1 MRRTFTPVLLSLTLL
16 SLSACAPKVLTQPLP
31 VSTDPVGVNLS
42 VDGKSSCIT
51 PCQLDLPRNQ
61 DHILTLTKDG
71 YKQQDVVI
79 KRQYQTQKV
88 LLNAINQGS
97 QSANFFKNN
106 AWGFNGGVQSINEQE
121 DTGEAYVLVPST
133 LRVRMMPVG
142 GWPVAANSAPGATA
156 HVPVTQLLER
166 MSPNDEQMLE
176 NALERSRS
184 GQPNVWTNAET
195 GMSFSAVPEPATKQM
210 TGEIVRPFTLA
221 ARLNG
226 ETRTASGSAVRAGR
240 GEWTVEQN
248 GRNLGDVPN
257 VQGQNAPGLNMW
269 DGTGQPGGQAVDK
282 GAQEMTQR
290 ETTRALEQTTWP
302 SASKSWDVGSSGSSK
317 SNTTHGADGSSTT
330 TTTSTK
336 TSAKVSMN
344 ANPASI
350 TSALGALE
358 GLLQ

>member
-1 MRRTFTPVLLSLTLL
+1 MRRTLAPVLLSLSLL
-16 SLSACAPKVLTQPLP
+16 GLTSCAPKVLTQPMP
-31 VSTDPVGVNLS
+31 VSTDPAGANLS
-42 VDGKSSCIT
+42 VDGNTSCVT
-51 PCQLDLPRNQ
+51 PCQLNLPRNQ

-88 LLNAINQGS
+88 LLNAINEGA

-106 AWGFNGGVQSINEQE
+106 AWGLNGSVQSINEQE
-121 DTGEAYVLVPST
+121 GSGEAYVLVPST
-133 LRVRMMPVG
+133 VRVRMMPAG
-142 GWPVAANSAPGATA
+142 GWPVAANTAPDART
-156 HVPVTQLLER
+156 HVPVMQLLDR
-166 MSPNDEQMLE
+166 MSPSDEQMLE
-176 NALERSRS
+176 NALERGRS

-195 GMSFSAVPEPATKQM
+195 GTSFSVVPERATNTP

-221 ARLNG
+221 ARLND

-248 GRNLGDVPN
+248 GRNLGDAPN
-257 VQGQNAPGLNMW
+257 VQGQNSDKAANA
-269 DGTGQPGGQAVDK
+269 QPMDK
-282 GAQEMTQR
+282 GAQEITQR

-302 SASKSWDVGSSGSSK
+302 STSKSWDAGSSGSSK
-317 SNTTHGADGSSTT
+317 SHTSYGADGSSTT

-344 ANPASI
+344 ANPGSI
-350 TSALGALE
+350 MSAIGALE
-358 GLLQ
+358 GLMQ